1 MDRQFGWL
9 GRDRCVARGPGALP
23 PEGTVFVAVAR
34 GKQEA
39 YLSLEHVIVPTG
51 RLGVVGR
58 IGWERADNRTC
69 SGVRCGV
76 EACD

>member
-1 MDRQFGWL
+1 M
-9 GRDRCVARGPGALP
+9 AREPRAPP

-39 YLSLEHVIVPTG
+39 YLPLEHVIVPKG
-51 RLGVVGR
+51 RLGGVDSS
-58 IGWERADNRTC
+58 GWERADNRTC

-76 EACD
+76 GACDWVSSGPW

>member
-1 MDRQFGWL
+1 M
-9 GRDRCVARGPGALP
+9 ARGPGAPP

-51 RLGVVGR
+51 RLGGVGR
-58 IGWERADNRTC
+58 SGWERADNRTC
-69 SGVRCGV
+69 SGFVAGLGLVTGQAVRRGD
-76 EACD
+76 AFG

>member
-1 MDRQFGWL
+1 M
-9 GRDRCVARGPGALP
+9 ARGPGASP

-39 YLSLEHVIVPTG
+39 YLPLEHVIVPTG
-51 RLGVVGR
+51 RLGGVGR
-58 IGWERADNRTC
+58 SGWERADNRTC

-76 EACD
+76 GACDWISSGPW

>member
-1 MDRQFGWL
+1 M
-9 GRDRCVARGPGALP
+9 ARGAGASP

-39 YLSLEHVIVPTG
+39 YLPLEYVIVPTG

-58 IGWERADNRTC
+58 IGWERADNSTC
-69 SGVRCGV
+69 SGGRCGV
-76 EACD
+76 GACDWISSEAW